1 MKKINKL
8 LALFLIM
15 CLLIPNT
22 KAFYINQVSDSG
34 GITSNSDVSVS
45 KTIEEV
51 GSENYFDIT
60 LKVSTPYN
68 IEKIRNTDDVS
79 IIIVMDISNTMVT
92 TNIDGTLN
100 EDNPSGDTRYKA
112 AMNAGMNFIN
122 TFFEYSKDSS
132 SKRKIGYVAFNS
144 DATKIFDLQEITG
157 QDKAEE
163 LINTMKD
170 KTNSI
175 VSQTNYSKSKKR
187 FTNIEAGLK
196 MAGDMLDKSGSKNKY
211 VLVLS
216 DGFPTTY
223 IKDGYTGYDTY
234 TPSAVKSS
242 IGQFYNSNKNLPCSY
257 GVSYSDRAA
266 ERAQEQASKL
276 KNKGITIFSVGAGL
290 DGQTSIS
297 DLMTHDSNTFSVVD
311 SYKNYDNKIKY
322 GYNYVIGDSVNDFK
336 NWLKN
341 SIGSGYYYDTND
353 TQKLIEAYKDIFD
366 NIEKINQMKVE
377 TSWVVNDT
385 INNDSDKFIE
395 FLGFYD
401 SNNGLVDSISGVYGE
416 NNTNTASI
424 SDDKLLWDLKKS
436 GYTLVEEGSKKLY
449 NYTIKYRVRLKNEL
463 STFDKNSI
471 YNTNGDTYLN
481 YRINNDGILSDEKN
495 IQFKVPKVIG
505 FLADLSFVKVS
516 SLDLSPLEGVK
527 FKLTHNSEKCG
538 DPSHVKIDDMY
549 AVSDSNGVVKFENV
563 PSGHN
568 YILTEEET
576 LEEYVKD
583 STEYNVNISYG
594 EILLNPELQI
604 DNDTLILKNNPRS
617 GSLKISKIV
626 DKGDKNKKFEFVLK
640 FDNNLVNGKYGD
652 LDFNNGVAKFALK
665 DGESV
670 TISNIPIGTK
680 YEIEEL
686 SDGYDTI
693 SENAKGEIKENE
705 IIESKFINT
714 LNEIEIIPPKT
725 LDSLS
730 NFIFTL
736 VLSIVGFLSICL
748 FYKKLSTK

>member
-112 AMNAGMNFIN
+112 AMNAGLNFIN

-234 TPSAVKSS
+234 TPSAVKTS

-604 DNDTLILKNNPRS
+604 DNDTLILKNNPKS

-640 FDNNLVNGKYGD
+640 LDNNLVNGKYGD

-714 LNEIEIIPPKT
+714 LKEIEIIPPKT

-730 NFIFTL
+730 NLILTL

>member
-163 LINTMKD
+163 LINAMKD

-175 VSQTNYSKSKKR
+175 VSQTNYSKSKIR
-187 FTNIEAGLK
+187 FTNIETGLK

-604 DNDTLILKNNPRS
+604 DNDTLILKNNPKS

-640 FDNNLVNGKYGD
+640 LDNNLVNGKYGD

-714 LNEIEIIPPKT
+714 LKEIEIIPPKT

-730 NFIFTL
+730 NLILTL